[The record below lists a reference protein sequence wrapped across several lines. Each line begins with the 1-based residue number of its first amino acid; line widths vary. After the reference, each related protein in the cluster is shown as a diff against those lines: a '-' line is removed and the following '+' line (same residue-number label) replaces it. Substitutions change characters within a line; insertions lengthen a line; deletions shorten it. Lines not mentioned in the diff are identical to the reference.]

1 MKRTIVAVI
10 LVVVLLAGCGNKK
23 PKSNVTLTDMT
34 KYEHSV
40 TVAAD
45 PGKQDTQIVKDAD
58 GYTVVSDTVYVTSN
72 TLNIRVQ
79 PGTDTDV
86 LKTVP
91 YGTAL
96 QRTGKGD
103 FGWDRIYF
111 ENTTAYVSNDYIT
124 SLTILENRTFEY
136 SNAMLSIV
144 DTSRQI
150 YDYRS
155 MCEDL
160 AELRERYGDHMKLN
174 CIGTTKDDRSI
185 FEIVIGDPEKAKKHV
200 FFCGGICGAEYMTSL
215 LCMKQAE
222 YCLCYYDSGNYNG
235 FAYRELCE
243 NAVIHVIPMLNPD
256 GIAISQQYLSGVHS
270 EEIITDLKKWFERD
284 SVKGGTSLS
293 LDNYLMFFYANAN
306 GVDLRRNFRY
316 LWENS
321 DTGVTEPSSEG
332 YPGAE
337 PESEPETLA
346 LIRQLTG
353 TKPDLI
359 VAYHTTGSN
368 ISYNYGQSE
377 PRLSQAKRY
386 AEAAAEVMN
395 YDVNKENAGFR
406 SYGSYEG
413 YCCLERGIPT
423 LGIALGSGAT
433 PLSLNE
439 FNAIWNACRESWA
452 VLQLQ
457 VIDY

>member
-1 MKRTIVAVI
+1 
-10 LVVVLLAGCGNKK
+10 
-23 PKSNVTLTDMT
+23 MT

-200 FFCGGICGAEYMTSL
+200 FFCGGICGVYDIASL
-215 LCMKQAE
+215 HEAGGVL
-222 YCLCYYDSGNYNG
+222 L
-235 FAYRELCE
+235 
-243 NAVIHVIPMLNPD
+243 ML
-256 GIAISQQYLSGVHS
+256 
-270 EEIITDLKKWFERD
+270 
-284 SVKGGTSLS
+284 
-293 LDNYLMFFYANAN
+293 
-306 GVDLRRNFRY
+306 LRLRK
-316 LWENS
+316 L
-321 DTGVTEPSSEG
+321 
-332 YPGAE
+332 
-337 PESEPETLA
+337 
-346 LIRQLTG
+346 
-353 TKPDLI
+353 
-359 VAYHTTGSN
+359 
-368 ISYNYGQSE
+368 
-377 PRLSQAKRY
+377 
-386 AEAAAEVMN
+386 
-395 YDVNKENAGFR
+395 
-406 SYGSYEG
+406 
-413 YCCLERGIPT
+413 
-423 LGIALGSGAT
+423 
-433 PLSLNE
+433 
-439 FNAIWNACRESWA
+439 
-452 VLQLQ
+452 
-457 VIDY
+457 